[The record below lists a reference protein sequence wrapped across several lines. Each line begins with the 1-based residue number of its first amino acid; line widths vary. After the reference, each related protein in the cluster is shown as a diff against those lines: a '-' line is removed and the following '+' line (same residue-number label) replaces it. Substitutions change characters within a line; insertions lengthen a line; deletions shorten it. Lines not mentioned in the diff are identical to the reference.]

1 MKSYR
6 VAFHPLTFPSLRARM
21 TTFVPPAFWL
31 AVASAATA
39 GCVTG
44 VSLGAIDASDGREAG
59 GTDAG
64 PTRVD
69 ATESVCDGSRVDE
82 QTDPKNCGGCG
93 IVCDG
98 TCALGRCIVTLAS
111 GEPSPTGIAVDA
123 TNVYWADQP
132 FQGGA
137 ILQLPIGGGTPTTV
151 VSISSVA
158 PEPTLD
164 AFAIQGSS
172 VYWANSADGDNTVIL
187 QAPVGGGAATTLAS
201 EPTFIPVGLAANAT
215 NIVWATE
222 GTEGTAA
229 GTVVTVPLAGG
240 AATTLATNQSAIAV
254 AVDATNVYWKSDQS
268 VIKAPLAGGAI
279 VTLCTLSASTAG
291 AAFNIAV
298 DATTVYW
305 TGRDGTTGTL
315 MKVPVGGG
323 TATTLAT
330 GPSPFNALAI
340 DATTVYFASA
350 DILSVPIVGGA
361 PTTLVAG
368 YPAGGLAVDAT
379 SVYWTY
385 QIGVDAGTLPLES
398 DPGSVMKVTPK

>member
-1 MKSYR
+1 
-6 VAFHPLTFPSLRARM
+6 
-21 TTFVPPAFWL
+21 
-31 AVASAATA
+31 
-39 GCVTG
+39 
-44 VSLGAIDASDGREAG
+44 
-59 GTDAG
+59 
-64 PTRVD
+64 
-69 ATESVCDGSRVDE
+69 
-82 QTDPKNCGGCG
+82 
-93 IVCDG
+93 
-98 TCALGRCIVTLAS
+98 
-111 GEPSPTGIAVDA
+111 
-123 TNVYWADQP
+123 
-132 FQGGA
+132 
-137 ILQLPIGGGTPTTV
+137 
-151 VSISSVA
+151 
-158 PEPTLD
+158 
-164 AFAIQGSS
+164 
-172 VYWANSADGDNTVIL
+172 
-187 QAPVGGGAATTLAS
+187 
-201 EPTFIPVGLAANAT
+201 
-215 NIVWATE
+215 
-222 GTEGTAA
+222 
-229 GTVVTVPLAGG
+229 
-240 AATTLATNQSAIAV
+240 
-254 AVDATNVYWKSDQS
+254 